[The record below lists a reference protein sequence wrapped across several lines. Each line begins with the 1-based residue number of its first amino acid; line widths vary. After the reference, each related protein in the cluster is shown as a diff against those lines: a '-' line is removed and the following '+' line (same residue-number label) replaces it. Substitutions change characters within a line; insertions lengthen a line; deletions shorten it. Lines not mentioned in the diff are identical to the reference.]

1 MFDFTTPYTD
11 MFIAEAKKSLSK
23 LISRPTILHRMTCP
37 CCGKKLVNLYYSAT
51 QDKYFCKD
59 CLDKVLNRSDNNAE

>member
-1 MFDFTTPYTD
+1 MFDFPTPYTD
-11 MFIAEAKKSLSK
+11 MFVADIKRELSK
-23 LISRPTILHRMTCP
+23 LKSKPIILHRQTCP

-59 CLDKVLNRSDNNAE
+59 CLDKVLKRSDNNAE